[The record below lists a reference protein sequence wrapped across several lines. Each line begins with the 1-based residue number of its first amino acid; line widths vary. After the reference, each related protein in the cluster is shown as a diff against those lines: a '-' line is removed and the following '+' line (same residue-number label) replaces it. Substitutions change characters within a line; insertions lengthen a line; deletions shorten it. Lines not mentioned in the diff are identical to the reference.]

1 AAERAGPGR
10 APPERGPTR
19 SAPPSST
26 QAIEPPP
33 ALTVCTS
40 TMGHLMGTPA
50 TTDSVVICRAPAT
63 TGATSV
69 LVPPISKVRKSWYP
83 LASATKAAP
92 TTPPA
97 GPERRQEEARRA

>member
-1 AAERAGPGR
+1 
-10 APPERGPTR
+10 
-19 SAPPSST
+19 
-26 QAIEPPP
+26 
-33 ALTVCTS
+33 
-40 TMGHLMGTPA
+40 MGHLMGTPA

-97 GPERRQEEARRA
+97 GPERRQEEARRAASSSSVTPPDDCMTRGLGIPASAIRSARAAR